1 MTSTVIFFLAYP
13 LAFIYQAFFY
23 RTKPVLQVSQS
34 QSRQIHQTDFALMN
48 LIKICQNH
56 QFCDILL

>member
-34 QSRQIHQTDFALMN
+34 FLFFVIRLWLVAYL
-48 LIKICQNH
+48 
-56 QFCDILL
+56 